1 MVGTIEPEDDLGEIR
16 DPAELFEDVLKDGQI
31 LRVSVL
37 GCQERNDQYRFF
49 PAGVEL
55 ELGSQMPP
63 ILPQYMEGGYL
74 GTVL

>member
-1 MVGTIEPEDDLGEIR
+1 
-16 DPAELFEDVLKDGQI
+16 
-31 LRVSVL
+31 
-37 GCQERNDQYRFF
+37 
-49 PAGVEL
+49 VEL